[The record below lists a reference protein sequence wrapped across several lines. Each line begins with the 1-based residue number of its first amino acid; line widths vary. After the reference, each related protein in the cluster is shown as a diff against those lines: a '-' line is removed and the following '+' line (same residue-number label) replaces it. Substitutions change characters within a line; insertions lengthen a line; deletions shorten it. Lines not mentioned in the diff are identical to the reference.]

1 VSGNVWRLEAVR
13 ALFWTHFMAAV
24 LVPFYTQW
32 GGLTL
37 TGVMLLNAWFMAWN
51 FALEIPT
58 GAVAD
63 FFGRKWSIVL
73 GAATTAVA
81 CLVYASTPRY
91 TVFLVAEVVFALG
104 YCLVSGADEALLY
117 DSLVADGREAEASRR
132 IARLHSAQLVGI
144 VAGALGGAVIA
155 ERLGVRAPM
164 LCQAIPIGLAAV
176 LATTLVDPTTPV
188 AHTHEGSYRSLVFSG
203 LVRLRG
209 DARLRVLVADM
220 ILPSALVWTLIW
232 LYQPLLARAGVD
244 QAWFGPM
251 HAALCVAQIVVLRSV
266 DRLARAVGGRATY
279 LRLAAAIPGLAMLG
293 LAIPL
298 PPLATV
304 ALVMLAM
311 AFGLSRMPIASSVLN
326 AGVAAPVRATM
337 LSTVSMLRTLAI
349 CLVNPV
355 TGFLADRSLGTTMA
369 ALGAAT
375 LVVALASPL
384 RERHLAE

>member
-1 VSGNVWRLEAVR
+1 
-13 ALFWTHFMAAV
+13 MAAV

-37 TGVMLLNAWFMAWN
+37 THVMLLNAWFMAWN

-73 GAATTAVA
+73 GAATTALA

-91 TVFLVAEVVFALG
+91 AVFLVAEVIFALG

-117 DSLVADGREAEASRR
+117 DSLVAGGREAEASRR

-188 AHTHEGSYRSLVFSG
+188 AHTHEGTYGSLVFSG
-203 LVRLRG
+203 LARLRA
-209 DARLRVLVADM
+209 DARLRVLVVDM

-266 DRLARAVGGRATY
+266 DLLARAVGGRARY
-279 LRLAAAIPGLAMLG
+279 LRLAATIPGLAMLG
-293 LAIPL
+293 LAVPS

-304 ALVMLAM
+304 ALVMVAM

-326 AGVAAPVRATM
+326 ARVAAPVRATM

-355 TGFLADRSLGTTMA
+355 TGFLADRSLGTAMA
-369 ALGAAT
+369 ALGVAA